1 MACTILIYS
10 ELIMY
15 IQQHLSRQMPRGTRE
30 VKSRAK
36 IEFFSFSNQRLCWQV
51 KTSAAVWHRLGCQV
65 QTVAPAV
72 LTCGRG
78 SVTACCAMCKRV
90 YQWWILNWT
99 LKNSSRLLTRQLS
112 SPLACFLLV
121 CNISFLYNILL
132 FPFLFKKNT
141 FWMHRVLRDY
151 KTLHQCFNLQQSV

>member
-1 MACTILIYS
+1 
-10 ELIMY
+10 MY

-51 KTSAAVWHRLGCQV
+51 KTSAAVWHRLRCQV

-112 SPLACFLLV
+112 SPLACFCRFVIYHSYIIFFFFLSSSKKIHFECTEYSEITRL
-121 CNISFLYNILL
+121 CISALICSSLSNVRYLPPPGI
-132 FPFLFKKNT
+132 
-141 FWMHRVLRDY
+141 
-151 KTLHQCFNLQQSV
+151 S